1 MRRRLYLASHGWH
14 AGACRH
20 DRLAAYP
27 LFARH
32 RFARP
37 ASPVPTQCLT
47 RTTMWNTQV
56 QLLAPVAHPAQRQA
70 HHGEGFMS
78 ASQAT
83 AVRGAIPKHPLQITG
98 QPLSELAADTAA
110 LKALVQ
116 AAVNVELF
124 TIPLYMCTMTSIQGT
139 HAINASGI
147 SYYKGRVWPGMAT
160 AVVPAGDTS
169 PATAPQRAY
178 NLLFSVFID
187 EMLHLQM
194 AANICN
200 AVGVQPNFNS
210 PLLQDADYNWIC
222 YGPTQ
227 TVIPHVLDLRDLKDP
242 SVGSNL
248 TVQLSDLN
256 ENQVTL
262 FTLIEEDHAAALAR
276 IKPDPS
282 HAYFSPVPFANWTA
296 QSKETDLPLFG
307 TIGWMYYS
315 LYRYMT
321 IKYEDGQLLWEKLFV
336 GPVGQWDLFNS
347 TAKSAEKEYPLMP
360 TQITAKAAVTAGMQ
374 AITMMAAIC
383 DQGEGGIDAS
393 TTHAFL
399 HMLHTRALEI
409 GMSLAD
415 INSVIPTFQPDK
427 AAMANNHPSYTDTGL
442 PAASTDADARGTNG
456 ALDHHQRFENL
467 LGLVGQVQTWSQWH
481 ATKGNVWTCEMLTTS
496 DFNRD
501 TAPTNIPSPDNV
513 ADALNNLKKVDP
525 TALDNVAQ
533 GALAGITTVLSKSWG
548 ATDVQFPYPSMV
560 GSGDRLGLYWAIY
573 GSAPTLQ
580 KVTGNTQATGT
591 LLHACQGLSLDG
603 ADSDCA
609 APAIYHSCKGSN
621 HCATEGGCGFV
632 QSVQGGGSCSQAIGG
647 GCGQRVAAAAQAAAR
662 AAAGEQ
668 VGGTCGAPKLFSAPA
683 NNKCA
688 GFGGCAVPI
697 SASQLYPEAGTMQVF
712 DFTGSDNTPTPL
724 TTQAFAVGDS
734 VYDTAWKAYETVLAE
749 RKLPPATK
757 PTPTDL
763 RIALPPST

>member
-1 MRRRLYLASHGWH
+1 
-14 AGACRH
+14 
-20 DRLAAYP
+20 
-27 LFARH
+27 
-32 RFARP
+32 
-37 ASPVPTQCLT
+37 
-47 RTTMWNTQV
+47 
-56 QLLAPVAHPAQRQA
+56 
-70 HHGEGFMS
+70 MS
-78 ASQAT
+78 ASQAP
-83 AVRGAIPKHPLQITG
+83 AVRGIIPKQPIQITG

-124 TIPLYMCTMTSIQGT
+124 TIPLYMCTMKSIQGT

-160 AVVPAGDTS
+160 GVVVPADDTS

-210 PLLQDADYNWIC
+210 PLLQDANYNWIC

-227 TVIPHVLDLRDLKDP
+227 TVIPHVIDLRDLKDP

-248 TVQLSDLN
+248 TVQLSELSED
-256 ENQVTL
+256 QVTL

-276 IKPDPS
+276 IKSNPGN
-282 HAYFSPVPFANWTA
+282 AYFPQVPFADWTA

-336 GPVGQWDLFNS
+336 GPVRQWDLFNS

-393 TTHAFL
+393 TTREFL
-399 HMLHTRALEI
+399 NMLHARALEI
-409 GMSLAD
+409 GMSLAE
-415 INSVIPTFQPDK
+415 INSVVPTFQPDK
-427 AAMANNHPSYTDTGL
+427 EAMANNHPSYTDTG
-442 PAASTDADARGTNG
+442 ASATSTDADARATNG

-481 ATKGNVWTCEMLTTS
+481 AISSNVWTGAMLTTS
-496 DFNRD
+496 DFD
-501 TAPTNIPSPDNV
+501 PTTAPSNIPKPDDV
-513 ADALNNLKKVDP
+513 ATALNNLKKVDP

-533 GALAGITTVLSKSWG
+533 GALAGITTVLSTSWG

-580 KVTGNTQATGT
+580 KVTSSTQATST
-591 LLHACQGLSLDG
+591 LLHACQGLALDG
-603 ADSDCA
+603 SGGDCA

-621 HCATEGGCGFV
+621 HCATQGGCGFV
-632 QSVQGGGSCSQAIGG
+632 QSVDGGGNCSQAIGG
-647 GCGQRVAAAAQAAAR
+647 GCGQRVAAAAQAAAK

-668 VGGTCGAPKLFSAPA
+668 VGGTCGAPTLYSAPA
-683 NNKCA
+683 NNKCG

-697 SASQLYPEAGTMQVF
+697 SASQLYPAAGTMQVF
-712 DFTGSDNTPTPL
+712 DFTAPDNTPTPL
-724 TTQAFAVGDS
+724 TTQAFAVGDA
-734 VYDTAWKAYETVLAE
+734 VYDIAWDAYKKVMTE
-749 RKLPPATK
+749 RKLPVGDQPK
-757 PTPTDL
+757 PTDL
-763 RIALPPST
+763 RVALPPST